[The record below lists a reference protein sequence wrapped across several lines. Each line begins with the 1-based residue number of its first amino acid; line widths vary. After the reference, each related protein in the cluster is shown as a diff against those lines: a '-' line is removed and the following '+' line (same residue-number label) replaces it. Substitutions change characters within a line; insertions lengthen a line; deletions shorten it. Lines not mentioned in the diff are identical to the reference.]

1 MAGPR
6 TPKLAAAD
14 PKSFIDTSLVREVE
28 ASGFFKRHY
37 GR

>member
-1 MAGPR
+1 MAGPK

-14 PKSFIDTSLVREVE
+14 PKSFIDTSLVQEVE
-28 ASGFFKRHY
+28 ASGFVKQHY